1 MADRAAKKGRE
12 AAESVTDTVVD
23 GVAQGIGQLRSRL
36 DRALDEVE
44 RFTDSTV
51 RPLAQKGAEKAGEAT
66 QAARERLV
74 SDVLPA
80 ASAAVAQARSVLD
93 GARGGDVA
101 RQASQVVADGVS
113 RAGAVARDVARQ
125 ARDTA
130 RSTAKD
136 AARAATDTIV
146 ERLPVPRRRKRHV
159 LRWTLIG
166 VAGVAAI
173 AIGVTVARSLTL
185 ADEHWIGLDDEID
198 AR

>member
-113 RAGAVARDVARQ
+113 RAGAVARQ

-136 AARAATDTIV
+136 AARAATDTIA